1 MIKTRVIGLDL
12 AKNIFHLVTLHS
24 HTRQTSQKRLRRT
37 QVANYFANQEP
48 MCIAMEAC
56 GSSHYWARLLQ
67 AQGHQVELMPP
78 QHVKAYLRGQ
88 KNDYNDAQAIAE
100 ACLHDQIRPVPIKSV
115 EQQDEQM
122 LHRMREQIV
131 RDRTALANQIR
142 SLLNER
148 GFVLRRGIEALRQ
161 QVPEI
166 LETESPE
173 LTVMGRQLL
182 SRQYQ
187 RLLELDGEVKWYE
200 QQLRVQVKQDDVCRR
215 LAELPGFGV
224 VVSSA
229 FKSWIGQGDQFK
241 RGRDVSAALGLVP
254 RQHTTGGKPRL
265 GRITKRGDKSLRSK
279 IIHGARAVVRCS
291 DGKTDPLSQ
300 WINRL
305 KSTKGMNKATVALAN
320 KLCRMAWVLVSR
332 GERYQPALV

>member
-1 MIKTRVIGLDL
+1 MRWKPVAAATIG
-12 AKNIFHLVTLHS
+12 
-24 HTRQTSQKRLRRT
+24 
-37 QVANYFANQEP
+37 P
-48 MCIAMEAC
+48 
-56 GSSHYWARLLQ
+56 RLLQ

-115 EQQDEQM
+115 AQQDEQM

-142 SLLNER
+142 GLLNER

-254 RQHTTGGKPRL
+254 RQHTTGGNPAWDASRNGATSLCAARSSTEPGPSCVAVMVKPIR
-265 GRITKRGDKSLRSK
+265 
-279 IIHGARAVVRCS
+279 
-291 DGKTDPLSQ
+291 
-300 WINRL
+300 
-305 KSTKGMNKATVALAN
+305 LAN
-320 KLCRMAWVLVSR
+320 GSID
-332 GERYQPALV
+332 